1 MTLSCEDKV
10 AILDNPLDQEN
21 PEYTPPQV
29 TFVSPSPQESEIVE
43 SSEVNFQW
51 HGYMVDEYR
60 TKFDDGEWQDWTEET
75 SATFQYLDEGP
86 HIFSAQGRYVSGD
99 TSAVVSINFSVDAVE
114 GPALMFFPR
123 RRIATTVGQTVAF
136 QVMVEEV
143 EDLSAVECTITFN
156 PEILEVTHIS
166 EGSIFKSQGESIF
179 LNNYDNDVGTI
190 TISSALLGGYNPSID
205 GTDYVAIIEMEIKKK
220 RRETLTIDESAVF
233 RNPNNKSIS
242 INEII
247 NGLVEIEW

>member
-86 HIFSAQGRYVSGD
+86 HIFS
-99 TSAVVSINFSVDAVE
+99 
-114 GPALMFFPR
+114 
-123 RRIATTVGQTVAF
+123 
-136 QVMVEEV
+136 
-143 EDLSAVECTITFN
+143 DLS
-156 PEILEVTHIS
+156 
-166 EGSIFKSQGESIF
+166 IFF
-179 LNNYDNDVGTI
+179 LLKIWLRFSKHYT
-190 TISSALLGGYNPSID
+190 LM
-205 GTDYVAIIEMEIKKK
+205 II
-220 RRETLTIDESAVF
+220 V
-233 RNPNNKSIS
+233 
-242 INEII
+242 
-247 NGLVEIEW
+247 